1 LENWQIREQTGAA
14 EKLFKNIRDS
24 IVNFIT
30 SRFFVLI
37 IAFCVLCGVLIY
49 RLFSLQIVNGADYL
63 EEFTLKIR
71 KERTIASTRGQIF
84 DRNGELLAYNE
95 LAYSVTIEDVYESG
109 RDKNK
114 NINKTITSLIEMIE
128 ENGDSIVSDFNI
140 IIGDNGEFEF
150 AVSGTSQQRFLADV
164 YGEAYID
171 DMTYK
176 QKTSSADDVINYLAG
191 KGKFEIGEFEIP
203 DDRSSEF
210 IVGKGYSK
218 EMLLKITTIRYAMS
232 LNSYQQY
239 IPTTVATNVSDRTV
253 AVIMENSSALDG
265 VAIAEDTVRK
275 YIDSVYFS
283 DIIGYTG
290 KISQKE
296 LETLS
301 ETDNSYTMTD
311 VVGKSGIE
319 SYMESYLQGT
329 KGSETVYVN
338 NLGKVIETSDRI
350 EPSAGNDVYLTI
362 DKELQKAV
370 YNLLEQKIAGILVSK
385 ISPIK
390 EYVPSENASSSSI
403 VIPIDDVYFALINNS
418 IIDISHFAA
427 EDATDL
433 EKQVYTDFLAK
444 EETVLDTL
452 EEQMN
457 SNPQAYNALSSE
469 YQVYNSY
476 ITTLL
481 TEDGIIISD
490 EIDSEDEIYQAW
502 RNDETI
508 SLKEYLTH
516 VIAMNWIDISKL
528 DLSGQ
533 YSDTDEIYQAMQTYV
548 FEELKND
555 TDFHKKIYKYMIKD
569 DILSGK
575 QICLLLYDQGIIAGT
590 AAERATVQNGTISP
604 YNFMLSKISNLEI
617 TPAQLALDPCSGSV
631 VITNVQ
637 TGEVLALVSYPGYD
651 NNRMSNSEYYA
662 RLNSDLSKPL
672 WNYATQQTSAPGST
686 FKMVSTTAALEEGVV
701 SLGET
706 VSCHGVWETLS
717 PQSPKCWIY
726 PSAHGP
732 LNVVGAIENSCNY
745 FFYEMGYRLGRTG
758 GTYNSDEG
766 LEKLAY
772 YADLY
777 GLSEKSGVEITEE
790 EPKVSDTDAVR
801 SAIGQGTNNYT
812 TVGLARYVTTIAN
825 SGTCYNLSLIDK
837 VMDSNGNL
845 IEDFTPTVRNTVD
858 ISDSTWNAIHT
869 GMRKVVEDKS
879 YYQGMGVNVA
889 GKTGTAQESKN
900 RFNHALFVSYAPYE
914 NPEISVTTRIAF
926 GYASDYAAQLT
937 QDIYKYYYKLEDED
951 VLINGTATSTAGSV
965 SNGD

>member
-1 LENWQIREQTGAA
+1 M
-14 EKLFKNIRDS
+14 FKNIRDS

-37 IAFCVLCGVLIY
+37 LAFCVLCGILIY
-49 RLFSLQIVNGADYL
+49 RLFVLQIVNGEEYL
-63 EEFTLKIR
+63 NEFTLKIR

-109 RDKNK
+109 RNKNK
-114 NINKTITSLIEMIE
+114 NLNQTIHSLINMIE
-128 ENGDSIVSDFNI
+128 TNGDSVVNDFNI

-150 AVSGTSQQRFLADV
+150 AVSGTAQQRFLADV
-164 YGEAYID
+164 YGRVYID
-171 DMTYK
+171 DLKYEE
-176 QKTSSADDVINYLAG
+176 KTATADEVINYLAG
-191 KGKFEIGEFEIP
+191 KAKFEIGEYEDP
-203 DDRSSEF
+203 DDRTSEF

-218 EMLLKITTIRYAMS
+218 EMLLKMVTIRYTMS
-232 LNSYQQY
+232 LNSFQKY
-239 IPTTVATNVSDRTV
+239 IPTTVATDVSDETV
-253 AVIMENSSALDG
+253 AVIMENAAYLDG
-265 VAIAEDTVRK
+265 VSIAEDTVRK
-275 YIDSVYFS
+275 YVDSVYFS
-283 DIIGYTG
+283 HIIGYTG
-290 KISQKE
+290 KISQTE
-296 LETLS
+296 LEALS
-301 ETDNSYTMTD
+301 ETDDSYIMTD

-350 EPSAGNDVYLTI
+350 EPSAGDDLYLTI

-370 YNLLEQKIAGILVSK
+370 YNLLEQKIAGILVAK
-385 ISPIK
+385 IEPVK
-390 EYVPSENASSSSI
+390 EYIPDENASASSI
-403 VIPIDDVYFALINNS
+403 IIPIDDVYFALINNS
-418 IIDISHFAA
+418 IIDINHFAA
-427 EDATDL
+427 EDATELEQQVYASFL
-433 EKQVYTDFLAK
+433 EKEASVLA
-444 EETVLDTL
+444 TLDDQL
-452 EEQMN
+452 N
-457 SNPQAYNALSSE
+457 ANPQAYNTLSTE

-481 TEDGIIISD
+481 NEDGIILTD
-490 EIDSEDEIYQAW
+490 KIDSDDEIYQAW

-508 SLKEYLTH
+508 SLREYLLH

-528 DLSGQ
+528 DLEGQ
-533 YSDTDEIYQAMQTYV
+533 YSDSEEIYQAILDYL
-548 FEELKND
+548 FDELKTD
-555 TDFHKKIYKYMIKD
+555 TEFHKKLYKYMIREES
-569 DILSGK
+569 LTGK
-575 QICLLLYDQGIIAGT
+575 QVCLLLYDQGIITGT

-604 YNFMLSKISNLEI
+604 YNFMLAKISNLEI

-631 VITNVQ
+631 VVTNVN

-662 RLNSDLSKPL
+662 RLNFDLSKPL
-672 WNYATQQTSAPGST
+672 WDYATQQTAAPGST
-686 FKMVSTTAALEEGVV
+686 FKMVSATAALEEGVV
-701 SLGET
+701 SPGET
-706 VSCHGVWETLS
+706 ISCHGIWETIS
-717 PQSPKCWIY
+717 PQSPRCWIY

-732 LNVVGAIENSCNY
+732 LNIVGAIENSCNY
-745 FFYEMGYRLGRTG
+745 YFYEVGYRLGRST

-812 TVGLARYVTTIAN
+812 TVGIARYVTTVAN

-837 VMDSNGNL
+837 VTDSSGNL

-858 ISDSTWNAIHT
+858 ISDTTWNAIHM

-889 GKTGTAQESKN
+889 GKTGTAQESKS
-900 RFNHALFVSYAPYE
+900 RPNHALFVSYAPYE
-914 NPEISVTTRIAF
+914 NPEISVTTRIAY

-937 QDIYKYYYKLEDED
+937 QDVYKYYYELEDED
-951 VLINGTATSTAGSV
+951 VLISGTATDTDANV
-965 SNGD
+965 SNEE

>member
-1 LENWQIREQTGAA
+1 M
-14 EKLFKNIRDS
+14 FKDIRDS

-37 IAFCVLCGVLIY
+37 LVFCVLCGILIY
-49 RLFSLQIVNGADYL
+49 RLFVLQIVNGEEYL
-63 EEFTLKIR
+63 DEFTLKIK

-109 RDKNK
+109 REKNK
-114 NINKTITSLIEMIE
+114 NINTTIHSLIEMIE
-128 ENGDSIVSDFNI
+128 ENGDSIVNDFNI

-150 AVSGTSQQRFLADV
+150 AVSGTTLQRFLADV
-164 YGEAYID
+164 YGKVYID
-171 DMTYK
+171 DMSYK
-176 QKTSSADDVINYLAG
+176 EKTSTADDVIDYLAG
-191 KGKFEIGEFEIP
+191 KSKFEIGEYEDP
-203 DDRSSEF
+203 DDRNTEF

-218 EMLLKITTIRYAMS
+218 EMLLKIVTIRYAMS
-232 LNSYQQY
+232 LNSFQKY
-239 IPTTVATNVSDRTV
+239 IPTTVATDVSDETV
-253 AVIMENSSALDG
+253 AVVMENEASLDG
-265 VAIAEDTVRK
+265 VSIAEDTIRK
-275 YIDSVYFS
+275 YVDSVYFS
-283 DIIGYTG
+283 HIIGYTG
-290 KISQKE
+290 KISQRE

-301 ETDNSYTMTD
+301 ETNDSYTLTD
-311 VVGKSGIE
+311 VVGKAGIE

-338 NLGKVIETSDRI
+338 NLGKVIETSDRV
-350 EPSAGNDVYLTI
+350 EPSAGNDLYLTI
-362 DKELQKAV
+362 DKDLQKAV

-385 ISPIK
+385 IEPVK

-403 VIPIDDVYFALINNS
+403 IIPIDDVYFALINNS
-418 IIDISHFAA
+418 VIDINHFAD
-427 EDATDL
+427 ENATEL
-433 EKQVYTDFLAK
+433 EKQVYNTFLDK
-444 EETVLDTL
+444 EADVLATL
-452 EEQMN
+452 KDQLN
-457 SNPQAYNALSSE
+457 DNPQAYNTLSAE

-490 EIDSEDEIYQAW
+490 EIDSDDEIYQAW
-502 RNDETI
+502 RKDETI
-508 SLKEYLTH
+508 SLREYLLH
-516 VIAMNWIDISKL
+516 IIAMNWIDISKL

-533 YSDTDEIYQAMQTYV
+533 YSDTDEIYQAMLSYV
-548 FEELKND
+548 YDKLQND
-555 TDFHKKIYKYMIKD
+555 TEFHKKIYKYMIKSE
-569 DILSGK
+569 LLTGK
-575 QICLLLYDQGIIAGT
+575 QVCLLLYDQGIISGT
-590 AAERATVQNGTISP
+590 AAERSTLQNGTISP
-604 YNFMLSKISNLEI
+604 YNFMLGKISNLEI

-631 VITNVQ
+631 VVTNVQ

-662 RLNSDLSKPL
+662 KLNSDLSKPL

-686 FKMVSTTAALEEGVV
+686 FKMVSATAALEEGVV
-701 SLGET
+701 GLGET
-706 VSCHGVWETLS
+706 VTCHGIWETIS

-726 PSAHGP
+726 PSAHGA
-732 LNVVGAIENSCNY
+732 LNVIGAIENSCNY
-745 FFYEMGYRLGRTG
+745 FFYEMGYRLGKSG

-777 GLSEKSGVEITEE
+777 GLTEKSGVELTEE

-812 TVGLARYVTTIAN
+812 TVGLARYVTTVAN
-825 SGTCYNLSLIDK
+825 SGTCYNLSLLDK
-837 VMDSNGNL
+837 VTDSNGNL
-845 IEDFTPTVRNTVD
+845 IEDFTPTVRNTVN
-858 ISDSTWNAIHT
+858 ISDSTWNAIHA

-879 YYQGMGVNVA
+879 YYRGMSVNVA
-889 GKTGTAQESKN
+889 GKTGTAQESKS

-951 VLINGTATSTAGSV
+951 VLIDGTATSTNTGV